1 VPVPRSDTEY
11 LPPSGFELA
20 TIGDRLPEPLH
31 VGDET
36 TESGRRGFYDTFDDR
51 LRAKGLRLLSED
63 GLLRLLDEDGRE
75 VGATPAPSAGDTL
88 APADLEPGA
97 LRDRLGP
104 VCGIRVLLR
113 TAEVDSSRRV
123 VPVLDD
129 EEKTVA
135 RLVAETAV
143 LAAGPRADDPL
154 RPRIHLVGVRGYDKE
169 LDRIRTVLE
178 RDLLLTLAT
187 ETFEDELRA
196 RTRSSPAGLS
206 ADADVHLTPD
216 LPADRAAVALSTR
229 LLHAIEANVPGTL
242 ADLDTEF
249 LHDLRVS
256 VRRTRSLQRELKT
269 VFPADELKH
278 FRAEFK
284 WLQQVTGPSRDLD
297 VYLLEFD
304 DFTDAVPQA
313 RREDLR
319 LLRGLLERHRAT
331 ERVAMERALRSKRAE
346 RALHDWAVLLERL
359 PASPVDDRP
368 DAVTPIGE
376 VAARRIDKVYR
387 RMVKMGAAIDDASP
401 HEALHDLRKK
411 GKELRY
417 LLEFFAPLFPAK
429 VTKPMVKTLKALQ
442 DTLGRFQDREVQA
455 AMIRELGPEV
465 SGQSGGT
472 DALMA
477 MGILIDRLHEQQEEA
492 RAEFSQRFAA
502 FSSREQRQLVKSTF
516 R

>member
-1 VPVPRSDTEY
+1 
-11 LPPSGFELA
+11 
-20 TIGDRLPEPLH
+20 
-31 VGDET
+31 
-36 TESGRRGFYDTFDDR
+36 
-51 LRAKGLRLLSED
+51 
-63 GLLRLLDEDGRE
+63 
-75 VGATPAPSAGDTL
+75 
-88 APADLEPGA
+88 
-97 LRDRLGP
+97 
-104 VCGIRVLLR
+104 
-113 TAEVDSSRRV
+113 
-123 VPVLDD
+123 
-129 EEKTVA
+129 
-135 RLVAETAV
+135 
-143 LAAGPRADDPL
+143 
-154 RPRIHLVGVRGYDKE
+154 
-169 LDRIRTVLE
+169 
-178 RDLLLTLAT
+178 
-187 ETFEDELRA
+187 
-196 RTRSSPAGLS
+196 
-206 ADADVHLTPD
+206 
-216 LPADRAAVALSTR
+216 
-229 LLHAIEANVPGTL
+229 
-242 ADLDTEF
+242 
-249 LHDLRVS
+249 
-256 VRRTRSLQRELKT
+256 
-269 VFPADELKH
+269 
-278 FRAEFK
+278 
-284 WLQQVTGPSRDLD
+284 
-297 VYLLEFD
+297 
-304 DFTDAVPQA
+304 
-313 RREDLR
+313 
-319 LLRGLLERHRAT
+319 
-331 ERVAMERALRSKRAE
+331 MERALRSKRAE